1 MPSANRARAV
11 FDTGKTA
18 SYHVTTIANC
28 SQSSKNSALFKLIIN
43 RAGANPPKR
52 YDFEAE
58 NPKLAGTML
67 YSVLSR
73 GFPLLSSVLRTSSGY
88 CGKH

>member
-1 MPSANRARAV
+1 MPSANKARAV
-11 FDTGKTA
+11 FDNGKTA

-28 SQSSKNSALFKLIIN
+28 SQSSKNSALFKLILN

-58 NPKLAGTML
+58 NPKLAGMIL
-67 YSVLSR
+67 FYRRPSFVEHCFLNQ
-73 GFPLLSSVLRTSSGY
+73 RTLWRASEI
-88 CGKH
+88 